1 MDGLECLALA
11 YHWPPSVG
19 LDLELDAW
27 REWVS
32 RADRVLRHRAQR

>member
-19 LDLELDAW
+19 MEFDLEDW

-32 RADRVLRHRAQR
+32 RAERVLSRRTG